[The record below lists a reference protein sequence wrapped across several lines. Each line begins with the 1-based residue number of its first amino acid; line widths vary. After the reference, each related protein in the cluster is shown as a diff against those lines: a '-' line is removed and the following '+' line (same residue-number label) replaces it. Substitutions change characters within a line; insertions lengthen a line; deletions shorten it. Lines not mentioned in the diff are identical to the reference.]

1 MTTHSPAQDEQA
13 TATRY
18 GTGAKTLK
26 SYLLG
31 LFLCLILTFTA
42 FGLVIYHILPAV
54 QLYIVLAVLAV
65 TQLFVQIICFLRL
78 NTTKEG
84 LWNSMSFFFAIVIV
98 VILVSG
104 TLWIMYN
111 LDYYMM
117 H

>member
-1 MTTHSPAQDEQA
+1 MTTHHKTEHNPS
-13 TATRY
+13 RY

-26 SYLLG
+26 SYLIG
-31 LFLCLILTFTA
+31 LFLCLVLTSIS
-42 FGLVIYHILPAV
+42 FGLVIQNNLP
-54 QLYIVLAVLAV
+54 QSDLYIALASLAVL
-65 TQLFVQIICFLRL
+65 QLFVQIICFLRL

-111 LDYYMM
+111 LNYFMT

>member
-1 MTTHSPAQDEQA
+1 MTTHSSAPDEHA

-26 SYLLG
+26 SYLIG
-31 LFLCLILTFTA
+31 LFLCLILTFTS
-42 FGLVIYHILPAV
+42 FGLVIYHVLPV
-54 QLYIVLAVLAV
+54 VPLYIALAVLAV
-65 TQLFVQIICFLRL
+65 TQLLVQIICFLRL
-78 NTTKEG
+78 NTSKEG

-111 LDYYMM
+111 LDYYMT